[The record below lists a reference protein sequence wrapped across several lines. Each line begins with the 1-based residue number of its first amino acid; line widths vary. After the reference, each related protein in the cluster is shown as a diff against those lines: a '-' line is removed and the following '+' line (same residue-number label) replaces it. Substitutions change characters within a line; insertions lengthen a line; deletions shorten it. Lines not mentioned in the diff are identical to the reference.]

1 MAVPLPKHG
10 LLWTASLF
18 FQRQGPMMMM
28 MMNNSTLEFER
39 LFGKARS
46 HYGLA

>member
-18 FQRQGPMMMM
+18 FQWQGPMMMM
-28 MMNNSTLEFER
+28 MMNYSTLEFER

-46 HYGLA
+46 HCGLA